1 MKTPRVKPE
10 VTAGGW
16 GVIWPFPQIVT
27 LGLDPRG
34 LYFQSSDMAG
44 YTYILADM
52 RRGRTYI
59 GVTND
64 LVRRVYEHREGLVE
78 GYTKRYKIKR
88 LVYFETHDSIIDAI
102 QREKTLK
109 RWYRQWKD
117 ALVEEN
123 NPDWGDLWDEIVK

>member
-1 MKTPRVKPE
+1 
-10 VTAGGW
+10 
-16 GVIWPFPQIVT
+16 
-27 LGLDPRG
+27 
-34 LYFQSSDMAG
+34 MAG

-64 LVRRVYEHREGLVE
+64 LVRRVYEHREGLVD
-78 GYTKRYKIKR
+78 GYTKRYNIKR

-117 ALVEEN
+117 ALVEES
-123 NPDWGDLWDEIVK
+123 NPDWRDLWDEIIK